1 MKFAE
6 LSSSFNDEQD
16 AKNEFKLKY
25 EEANQNLLLKEDLIQ
40 KLLKQI
46 EKEYTSNNNRN
57 NKNHIN
63 NFVNNNNTNSS
74 PLQTEPNFNS
84 KNYKTKT
91 EKNSNVFTSR
101 LENNQFAFDNKNMKK
116 EFYGLDDLDYN
127 DDNYLTTIGINSNLT
142 RKTEENYY
150 NENDGGYSKTEHME
164 NIKNYKEL
172 KKKEKTKSSIFG
184 SIKGFFNK

>member
-6 LSSSFNDEQD
+6 LSSSFDNEQD
-16 AKNEFKLKY
+16 EKNEIKIKY

-46 EKEYTSNNNRN
+46 EKEYTKNSNNNYN
-57 NKNHIN
+57 NNYS
-63 NFVNNNNTNSS
+63 NNNNNNNISR
-74 PLQTEPNFNS
+74 PLQTEPNIS
-84 KNYKTKT
+84 YKTYRT
-91 EKNSNVFTSR
+91 EINSSKFSAR
-101 LENNQFAFDNKNMKK
+101 FENNQSIFDNKNMRK
-116 EFYGLDDLDYN
+116 EFYGLDDIDNN
-127 DDNYLTTIGINSNLT
+127 DDNYMTTIGINPSLT
-142 RKTEENYY
+142 RKTEEDNYY
-150 NENDGGYSKTEHME
+150 DNDGIYSKTEHME